1 MSIMEELADKLAQE
15 AIAAADK
22 LDDEQVIAD
31 IARVIGA
38 TSATTEEAFLTA
50 VRVRLAESR
59 ARKYLSDRL
68 AGQDALVPPSEQ
80 DDAPV

>member
-15 AIAAADK
+15 AIAASEK
-22 LDDEQVIAD
+22 LNDEEIITN

-50 VRVRLAESR
+50 VRIRLAE
-59 ARKYLSDRL
+59 ARGREYLADRL
-68 AGQDALVPPSEQ
+68 AGQDAAVPPSAE

>member
-50 VRVRLAESR
+50 VRVRLAEAR

>member
-1 MSIMEELADKLAQE
+1 MADKLAQE

-50 VRVRLAESR
+50 VRVRLAEAR